1 MTLAVE
7 QDVRT
12 DAARDV
18 LLIAQLRQR
27 LLRLQPRQRRFA
39 QAHEDGRPIRFAFIG
54 RDDWK
59 LRSGHFLQI
68 TRQRLR
74 RISLDPV
81 RVRGRHDLVTRPPG
95 FGECDGLAAVRLRQ
109 RRRHEEQKAGQQ
121 GKAIVGA
128 DWRGV
133 RGTAGVG
140 RFIGWGSGRRDLSGA
155 LPRGANLSR
164 NAAGTV
170 AA

>member
-1 MTLAVE
+1 MPLAVE

-27 LLRLQPRQRRFA
+27 FRLQPRQCRFA
-39 QAHEDGRPIRFAFIG
+39 QAHEDGRPIRFVFIG

-68 TRQRLR
+68 IRQRLR
-74 RISLDPV
+74 CISLDVV
-81 RVRGRHDLVTRPPG
+81 RIWGRHNLVSRPPG

-109 RRRHEEQKAGQQ
+109 RHRRDEVKAGQH
-121 GKAIVGA
+121 GKASCE
-128 DWRGV
+128 D
-133 RGTAGVG
+133 
-140 RFIGWGSGRRDLSGA
+140 
-155 LPRGANLSR
+155 
-164 NAAGTV
+164 
-170 AA
+170 